1 MDKSVPIIAKMFDK
15 ISRHYDFMNDL
26 MTGFS
31 HRQTRKKALRLVTIK
46 SGSRIL
52 DLATGTGDFALLVHA
67 SSVWKPKM
75 TVGVDISPKMLSI
88 AKSRANKSKFANN
101 IYFNLSD
108 MNNLP
113 FRDKMFNLCT
123 IGYGIRNT
131 DNPLR
136 VLTEIRRV
144 TAKSGQ
150 LLIVEATTSDNHLV
164 RILSEFYFQK
174 IVPILAKIL
183 HLDTKAYSYLGLS
196 IAAFLS
202 QKKFELLLKQA
213 GWKDLSIYSMYTGTV
228 SIFSAQ
234 I

>member
-1 MDKSVPIIAKMFDK
+1 MMDKSIPTIVKMFDK

-31 HRQTRKKALRLVTIK
+31 HRKTRKKALRLVPII
-46 SGSRIL
+46 SNSRIL
-52 DLATGTGDFALLVHA
+52 DLATGTGDFALLVHT
-67 SSVWKPKM
+67 SSWKPKM

-88 AKSRANKSKFANN
+88 AKSRTNKRKFANN
-101 IYFNLSD
+101 INFNLSD

-113 FRDKMFNLCT
+113 FRERVFNLCT

-144 TAKSGQ
+144 TAKSGY

-174 IVPILAKIL
+174 IVPTIAKIL

-196 IAAFLS
+196 IATFPP

-213 GWKDLSIYSMYTGTV
+213 GWKKLSIYSMYIGTV
-228 SIFSAQ
+228 SIFLAQ

>member
-1 MDKSVPIIAKMFDK
+1 MDKSVPTIVKMFDE

-31 HRQTRKKALRLVTIK
+31 HRQTRKKALRLIATK
-46 SGSRIL
+46 PGLRIL
-52 DLATGTGDFALLVHA
+52 DLATGTGYFAFLIHT
-67 SSVWKPKM
+67 SSLKPKM

-88 AKSRANKSKFANN
+88 AKSRTKKNKFVNN
-101 IYFNLSD
+101 INLNLSD

-113 FRDKMFNLCT
+113 FRDKTFNLCT

-144 TAKSGQ
+144 TTKSGH
-150 LLIVEATTSDNHLV
+150 LLIVEATTSNNHLV

-174 IVPILAKIL
+174 IVPILAIIL
-183 HLDTKAYSYLGLS
+183 HLDTKGYTYLGLS
-196 IAAFLS
+196 IAAFPS

-213 GWKDLSIYSMYTGTV
+213 GWKNISIYSMYKGTV
-228 SIFSAQ
+228 SIFTAQ
-234 I
+234 A

>member
-1 MDKSVPIIAKMFDK
+1 MDKSVPTIAKMFDK

-31 HRQTRKKALRLVTIK
+31 HRQTRKKALRLVPIK

-52 DLATGTGDFALLVHA
+52 DLATGTGDFALLVQT
-67 SSVWKPKM
+67 SLLKNKM

-88 AKSRANKSKFANN
+88 AKSRAIKRNFANN
-101 IYFNLSD
+101 INLTLSD

-113 FRDKMFNLCT
+113 FRDNVFNLCT

-131 DNPLR
+131 DDPLR

-144 TAKSGQ
+144 TAKSGR
-150 LLIVEATTSDNHLV
+150 LLIVEATTSHNHLV

-183 HLDTKAYSYLGLS
+183 HFETKAYSYLGLS
-196 IAAFLS
+196 IAAFPS

-213 GWKDLSIYSMYTGTV
+213 GWRNLSLYSMYIGTV
-228 SIFSAQ
+228 SIFVAQ